1 MTRIHWH
8 KPQTAT
14 TLAAAVLK
22 VTFILLRNAG
32 DNTTHW
38 RLRGEESQGQN
49 IKRLRELKNLSQK
62 EVAAASGVPQ
72 GKYSRIENGKVEPS
86 LSTLEKLASVFEVTI
101 MDFFNQNA
109 DTEGVNLPLM
119 EKIRVID
126 TLGKEEKN
134 ALFKMIDLA
143 VANKK
148 MRDSLQTMLAH

>member
-1 MTRIHWH
+1 MRVIRPRIGGTGGT
-8 KPQTAT
+8 QAR
-14 TLAAAVLK
+14 AE
-22 VTFILLRNAG
+22 
-32 DNTTHW
+32 TTHW
-38 RLRGEESQGQN
+38 RLLGEHRQRQ
-49 IKRLRELKNLSQK
+49 
-62 EVAAASGVPQ
+62 
-72 GKYSRIENGKVEPS
+72 KVEPS

-101 MDFFNQNA
+101 MDFFNQSA
-109 DTEGVNLPLM
+109 DTEGMNLPLM